1 MTEGT
6 DGYLLVHKRRNQEDS
21 EVLNSLQES
30 LNLFLKICF

>member
-21 EVLNSLQES
+21 EVLNILQE
-30 LNLFLKICF
+30 L